1 MQRALLVDA
10 MISDPALLVA
20 DNVTQ
25 PLDVTVAAQVI
36 RLMRELTAQFRT
48 AILFVSSSLPVA
60 REAAA
65 RTLVIDAGRLVE
77 EQPTDALVA
86 RPVHAYTRELVA
98 QIPGSGRAFRPSP
111 AARAGE
117 APRPIISLEDV
128 SQTYRV
134 RERGTF
140 AGRGELRAVRNV
152 TFDIAKGDSFAV
164 VGESGWRKST
174 LMRLLSRLERPS
186 AGRILCEGQ
195 DIATLSGGDLLRFRR
210 KLQLVLQDPFNSLP
224 PRTAIGAMLEA
235 PLRIHGWRDAGRIRD
250 KVRAVMNDVGLSPA
264 LYDALPLGLSAGQ
277 RSASTSPG
285 RWCSIPRS
293 C

>member
-36 RLMRELTAQFRT
+36 RLMRELTARFRT

-98 QIPGSGRAFRPSP
+98 QIPRIWTGVPAQPRPRE
-111 AARAGE
+111 ACE

-140 AGRGELRAVRNV
+140 AGTGELRAVRNV
-152 TFDIAKGDSFAV
+152 TLDIAKGDSFAV
-164 VGESGWRKST
+164 VGESGCGKST
-174 LMRLLSRLERPS
+174 LMRLLSASNAPAPGGSCARGRTSPSSPAATFSASGASSSSCCRTRSTPCRRARPS
-186 AGRILCEGQ
+186 ARCSKRRCAFTAG
-195 DIATLSGGDLLRFRR
+195 ATPHEFG
-210 KLQLVLQDPFNSLP
+210 
-224 PRTAIGAMLEA
+224 T
-235 PLRIHGWRDAGRIRD
+235 
-250 KVRAVMNDVGLSPA
+250 
-264 LYDALPLGLSAGQ
+264 
-277 RSASTSPG
+277 RSA
-285 RWCSIPRS
+285 R
-293 C
+293 